1 MWPMFIS
8 FAALEKDFNQ
18 WDPLIDGKDDN
29 LIQGT
34 NVTVLQSSIWM
45 VSSGYIA
52 TNGCTESPPSTV
64 LKMGGKRPATST
76 LTPFTRPVWASPHVV
91 RVKGQDKVWCY
102 LHGTIHV
109 CQHHYWTVSTVFN
122 HTQFFFQGRNV
133 FDVYLSVYVHK
144 RLCAYAVRTYYID
157 LDCRC
162 TGLALVRLFWSLAFP
177 P

>member
-91 RVKGQDKVWCY
+91 RVKGRDKVWCY

-122 HTQFFFQGRNV
+122 HTQFFFPRKECIWCILKCICTKGCV
-133 FDVYLSVYVHK
+133 PMLWGPTTLTWTADVQV
-144 RLCAYAVRTYYID
+144 
-157 LDCRC
+157 
-162 TGLALVRLFWSLAFP
+162 
-177 P
+177 